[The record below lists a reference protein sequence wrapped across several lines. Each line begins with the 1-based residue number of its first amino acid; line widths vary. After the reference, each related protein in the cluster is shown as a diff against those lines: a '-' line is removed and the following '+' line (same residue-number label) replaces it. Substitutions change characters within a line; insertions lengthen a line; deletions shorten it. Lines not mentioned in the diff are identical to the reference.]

1 MKKIDDDSTTNVEGK
16 RFFDLINNEKEDEII
31 QFLNNNSSCEIW
43 KYRDKEE
50 DNSTILH
57 SSIIKNSYSITKL
70 LINHIKKYNEDNL
83 KAFINERNNK
93 GVTALHFASYKGNVP
108 IIKLLISHGA
118 DETMITENKLNI
130 FHYCAQGK
138 KPNALIYFYL
148 RYKGNDDEKKRELI
162 NLIKKTDKGGSTPL
176 HWTAYCDS
184 EDVMLYLLNLDIF
197 ENDREKQSF
206 IDKKDNNGKTA
217 LHLSVQSKS
226 IKIAS
231 KLLQNGATPDLRD
244 NSNKTPYQLAIE
256 KNQNSI
262 AQKIKDNQGCQLCN
276 IKAPVK
282 KTKRSIK
289 NILIA
294 FFFQFISLSI
304 MIISS
309 VPFGSS
315 LINSDNYIVNNIL
328 FLIYSVLLLAFLLL
342 YIILLCSN
350 PGEIPAQNISVL
362 NGLIEQNKDLTKYC
376 YKCYIKKNNDIK
388 HCIICNKC
396 YPNFDHHCY
405 WINKCVTSNNYC
417 AFMVFLFTT
426 FFHLLY
432 NFIISI
438 FGIIAIIKDNKKNT
452 QIIYL
457 DYLKIIDYDYFA
469 DNYRWIHLGL
479 NISLALIILLF
490 LIPEAYLLLLH
501 VRLYCSEYKTK
512 RKNNSINIDPIESLL
527 NMNE

>member
-1 MKKIDDDSTTNVEGK
+1 M
-16 RFFDLINNEKEDEII
+16 
-31 QFLNNNSSCEIW
+31 
-43 KYRDKEE
+43 
-50 DNSTILH
+50 
-57 SSIIKNSYSITKL
+57 
-70 LINHIKKYNEDNL
+70 
-83 KAFINERNNK
+83 
-93 GVTALHFASYKGNVP
+93 HFASYKGNVP

-289 NILIA
+289 NILIVNL
-294 FFFQFISLSI
+294 FHYLS
-304 MIISS
+304 
-309 VPFGSS
+309 
-315 LINSDNYIVNNIL
+315 
-328 FLIYSVLLLAFLLL
+328 
-342 YIILLCSN
+342 
-350 PGEIPAQNISVL
+350 
-362 NGLIEQNKDLTKYC
+362 
-376 YKCYIKKNNDIK
+376 
-388 HCIICNKC
+388 
-396 YPNFDHHCY
+396 
-405 WINKCVTSNNYC
+405 
-417 AFMVFLFTT
+417 
-426 FFHLLY
+426 
-432 NFIISI
+432 
-438 FGIIAIIKDNKKNT
+438 
-452 QIIYL
+452 
-457 DYLKIIDYDYFA
+457 
-469 DNYRWIHLGL
+469 
-479 NISLALIILLF
+479 
-490 LIPEAYLLLLH
+490 
-501 VRLYCSEYKTK
+501 
-512 RKNNSINIDPIESLL
+512 
-527 NMNE
+527 